1 MSRGMEPKRTIWL
14 RDPCHFLQDATGA
27 RKIPV
32 NVPDR
37 CRAAWLG
44 PACVAFIL
52 VLAEAVPAQA
62 GAEFYKGRTVE
73 LDISTSV
80 GGGYDAYAR
89 LAGAAHRPVHS
100 REPDHRRQE
109 HGGCRRIAAREL
121 SLQRRAEGR
130 HRPSAP
136 STAAPVSIRCSA
148 TRARSSTRPVQLDR
162 QRPTTRSAS
171 ASPGTP
177 AASHASS
184 RS

>member
-14 RDPCHFLQDATGA
+14 RDPCHFLQEATGA

-37 CRAAWLG
+37 CRAAWLR

-52 VLAEAVPAQA
+52 VLVEAVAAQA

-89 LAGAAHRPVHS
+89 LLARHIGRFIPGSPIIVAKNMEGAGGLRLANF
-100 REPDHRRQE
+100 
-109 HGGCRRIAAREL
+109 L
-121 SLQRRAEGR
+121 YN
-130 HRPSAP
+130 
-136 STAAPVSIRCSA
+136 AAPKDGTTFATLYRGAVFDPLLGGKGAQFDA
-148 TRARSSTRPVQLDR
+148 TRFTYLG
-162 QRPTTRSAS
+162 SAS
-171 ASPGTP
+171 NEVSVCVAWHTTGVTSF
-177 AASHASS
+177 
-184 RS
+184 